1 MALKQ
6 KIHDRDFDL
15 ALQSILL
22 NFQQL
27 TASYQRGYIR
37 LWDLQIISATLLALG
52 NRPPTAF
59 QCEGRSFFLRRRQP
73 CI

>member
-22 NFQQL
+22 NFQ
-27 TASYQRGYIR
+27 
-37 LWDLQIISATLLALG
+37 
-52 NRPPTAF
+52 
-59 QCEGRSFFLRRRQP
+59 
-73 CI
+73 